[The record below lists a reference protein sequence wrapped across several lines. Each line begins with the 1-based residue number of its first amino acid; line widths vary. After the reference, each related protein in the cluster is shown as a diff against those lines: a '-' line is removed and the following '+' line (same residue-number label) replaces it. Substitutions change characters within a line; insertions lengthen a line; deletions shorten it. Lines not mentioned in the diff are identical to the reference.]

1 MEFTKPGEKN
11 WESSLG
17 FPSEEKATLFY
28 SGLTLLSKDL
38 AENLAAKGQFRGKS
52 QVFFDIYSS
61 SMDSERYYWEEYGSK
76 LFLTL
81 EKAGLPKGFSQS
93 TVEG

>member
-1 MEFTKPGEKN
+1 MVFLLKRR
-11 WESSLG
+11 L
-17 FPSEEKATLFY
+17 LFLF
-28 SGLTLLSKDL
+28 GINVVSKDL

-61 SMDSERYYWEEYGSK
+61 TMDSERYYWEEYGSK